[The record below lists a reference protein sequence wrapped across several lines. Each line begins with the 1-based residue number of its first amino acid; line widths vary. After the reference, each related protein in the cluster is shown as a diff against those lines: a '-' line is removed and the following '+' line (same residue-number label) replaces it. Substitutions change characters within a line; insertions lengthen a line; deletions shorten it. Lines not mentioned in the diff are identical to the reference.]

1 MKTKKILFCFI
12 FISIYIQN
20 IFSEKVYLEVS
31 SGVSKWV
38 YTISIEEY
46 NKQGK
51 IIYEK
56 TFLAGGAAWRER
68 RFEYDKKGNRII
80 TFETGDKKTYYT
92 FDAEGKEIHFI
103 TSDKFEVWNE
113 YDKQGNK
120 IRTADSDG
128 NETLFVYNNDNLL
141 ISKKE
146 ISKKIEKDETL
157 YFYDDNKKLTYEK
170 SKNIEIKYEYDNMGR
185 YIYKEIIFNGITL
198 HKNWYE
204 YDDKGNLIYQKDEN
218 ENEFWYKNEFYKNGI
233 KKKVVCYGNL

>member
-68 RFEYDKKGNRII
+68 RFEYDKKDLSLVWRGSRNQRVI
-80 TFETGDKKTYYT
+80 DMNKT
-92 FDAEGKEIHFI
+92 
-103 TSDKFEVWNE
+103 
-113 YDKQGNK
+113 
-120 IRTADSDG
+120 
-128 NETLFVYNNDNLL
+128 
-141 ISKKE
+141 
-146 ISKKIEKDETL
+146 KD
-157 YFYDDNKKLTYEK
+157 
-170 SKNIEIKYEYDNMGR
+170 
-185 YIYKEIIFNGITL
+185 
-198 HKNWYE
+198 
-204 YDDKGNLIYQKDEN
+204 
-218 ENEFWYKNEFYKNGI
+218 
-233 KKKVVCYGNL
+233 KVVLYCE